1 MTPNVLIATR
11 SFGSTS
17 PKPLEILHGAG
28 CDLVHADMSLEMTE
42 KRLIDLLKGA
52 MEFDMKVLGTGV
64 IDNFEKIKDM
74 IPLGRSYS
82 PVAEDA
88 NNTTNYT
95 LFINSFILLWA
106 VHSTRSRIF
115 THLSHSPGLAHHPLQ
130 RGFHINEKAFLAVF
144 ASAAAAPVCRL
155 SEQSGKWPG

>member
-52 MEFDMKVLGTGV
+52 MEFDMKVLGTGG

-88 NNTTNYT
+88 KRYHE
-95 LFINSFILLWA
+95 LYLVYKQLYSSLGRSF
-106 VHSTRSRIF
+106 
-115 THLSHSPGLAHHPLQ
+115 
-130 RGFHINEKAFLAVF
+130 
-144 ASAAAAPVCRL
+144 
-155 SEQSGKWPG
+155 GKIANLYPFVP